1 MKRPQF
7 ITNEIYHIY
16 NRGVEKRNVFMDD
29 KDYFRFIHN
38 LFEFNDKTPAHNIF
52 YKLSFLNSYEVRLRK
67 NPTRKCLVEIL
78 AFCLMP
84 NHFHLMVRQKH
95 SNGITEFMRKLGTG
109 YTNYFNLKYKR
120 VGSLFQGKFKAIH
133 LNRQA
138 HFLYLPFYIHL
149 NPLDL
154 IISNWREK
162 EIKEIEVVGKATKF
176 LDKYRWSSYLDYIG
190 NKNFPSITSRKFLLN
205 FFSGP
210 ENYRQEIIGWL
221 RKSNSSELENIFLED

>member
-1 MKRPQF
+1 MKRPRF

-16 NRGVEKRNVFMDD
+16 NRGVEKRNVFISD

-38 LFEFNDKTPAHNIF
+38 LFEFNDKAPACNIF
-52 YKLSFLNSYEVRLRK
+52 YKLPFLNSYEVGLRK
-67 NPTRKCLVEIL
+67 NPTRKCVVEIL

-120 VGSLFQGKFKAIH
+120 VGSLFQGKFRAIH

-138 HFLYLPFYIHL
+138 YFLYLPFYIHL

-162 EIKEIEVVGKATKF
+162 EIKEIEVDKAVKF
-176 LDKYRWSSYLDYIG
+176 LDKYRWSSYLDYISD
-190 NKNFPSITSRKFLLN
+190 KNFPLVTSRRFLLN
-205 FFSGP
+205 FFNGP
-210 ENYRQEIIGWL
+210 KNYRRETINWL
-221 RKSNSSELENIFLED
+221 RRSNLAELENIFLD

>member
-1 MKRPQF
+1 MKRPRF

-16 NRGVEKRNVFMDD
+16 NRGVEKRNVFISD

-38 LFEFNDKTPAHNIF
+38 LFEFNDKAPACNIF
-52 YKLSFLNSYEVRLRK
+52 YKLPFLNSYEVGLRK
-67 NPTRKCLVEIL
+67 NPTRKCVVEIL

-120 VGSLFQGKFKAIH
+120 VGSLFQGKFRAIH

-138 HFLYLPFYIHL
+138 YFLYLPFYIHL

-162 EIKEIEVVGKATKF
+162 EIKEIEVDKAVKF
-176 LDKYRWSSYLDYIG
+176 LDKYRWSSYLDYISD
-190 NKNFPSITSRKFLLN
+190 KNFPLVTSRKFLLN
-205 FFSGP
+205 FFNGP
-210 ENYRQEIIGWL
+210 ENYRRETINWL
-221 RKSNSSELENIFLED
+221 RRSNLAELENIFLD